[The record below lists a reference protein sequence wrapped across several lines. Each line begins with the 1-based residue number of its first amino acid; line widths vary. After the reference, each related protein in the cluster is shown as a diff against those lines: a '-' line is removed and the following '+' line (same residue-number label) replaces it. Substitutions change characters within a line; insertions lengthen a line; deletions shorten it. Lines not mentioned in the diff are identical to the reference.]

1 MSEMH
6 KRLRALSV
14 LVAFGFV
21 LGCSEEVVQQP
32 PPPEG
37 GAGGEGGQGG
47 EGGGVDMGPMGGGG
61 EGGEGPGLPPPLD
74 CNAYEWNG
82 DIYNCGNLDICD
94 FENRDF
100 SFRAACCDCDPG
112 LYCNTDGCPE
122 PPDPNAEPEPA
133 PNPDV
138 MPAEPVESCMSCHN
152 GAREHNDYSGAGMN
166 NPHPF
171 RGAERIRCTEC
182 HGGDPMGAG
191 PLGSHVPNPP
201 AIGNDQ
207 NLVQNP
213 VAYFNFL
220 TRTGLDKLEP
230 AVYTSPATGEREWS
244 NLDYIQFM
252 NPGDLRVV
260 AEGRGCGAQGCHG
273 NEHAQ
278 WVPRSVLA
286 TSTGLFSGT
295 RFMGGADNRIAEYRG
310 RDKDGDSLADVAPR
324 AVQNPA
330 FDWNNRMIGEVG
342 QLLEQ
347 REIAQFNG
355 NMRNNAVY
363 DANNLANFLDNVD
376 VTRPNR
382 IQTGTPLDELW
393 DEMVSITC
401 GDCHLYSAGAN
412 NRYGDFRSA
421 GCTACH
427 MQYSLDGRSRSRDR
441 NVNKLEPA
449 DPDNIVAP
457 ERPHIEAHQI
467 RNVAKLLDNGTVVRG
482 ISDEACVGCHQGSN
496 RTVLQFWGIRL
507 DQNKDLTNNFQYPL
521 NPADNNGTFTNTEND
536 QRLYPAAINNN
547 TFNGRD
553 FEQYIVGEDYDADQ
567 RDDTPPDI
575 HYEKGMG
582 CVDCHGSRD
591 LHGGTADDPTS
602 GKIVSRQDQGTAITC
617 QSCHGTETGYAETKP
632 CVDYD
637 GRDKSCATD
646 RFDNPLRHVFK
657 DANGDVFMISRL
669 TGNRHYVPQTLDTIV
684 NNNKA
689 NPLRPGE
696 FMYSPNA
703 SYAMGRTDGN
713 PQTGIG
719 PQQADP
725 IAAQQ
730 RQQQNFSH
738 MDKLDCAS
746 CHASWTNNCIG
757 CHLKNQ
763 YDVNPAN
770 YFFSNITGE
779 RTLLFQANA
788 DFVYQSPIMMYMGV
802 NSHGKITQISP
813 AEKTFYRYQD
823 LNNNESAV
831 LAFSNRLGN
840 GNAPDVNGKNT
851 FPALSQNQM
860 APHSIRG
867 AVTQQYEGARYCVSC
882 HLNQDQLNNF
892 GDEYAAFLDDYGN
905 NNFANLD
912 FDLLATHI
920 GANPG
925 NQLNSPFFVH
935 MAAGR
940 GTGLFLF
947 DENGCPVNPLDDD
960 DNRQNCNNVSPQ
972 DQFDV
977 NNVAYDLDRLVEFN
991 GINNSGSI
999 HPLLDP
1005 NNPNSV
1011 RRINADDAEM
1021 AGTLPASIIQMMTDP
1036 NTGVILDSWI
1046 DADGAPQGQAAD
1058 FIQ

>member
-1 MSEMH
+1 MRTGST
-6 KRLRALSV
+6 LVYAAGALLALAS
-14 LVAFGFV
+14 FF
-21 LGCSEEVVQQP
+21 GCSEEVVVQP
-32 PPPEG
+32 PPPPNNDMDPPD
-37 GAGGEGGQGG
+37 QGG
-47 EGGGVDMGPMGGGG
+47 PDLG
-61 EGGEGPGLPPPLD
+61 EPDLGPGEPPPVD
-74 CNAYEWNG
+74 CSAYEWNG
-82 DIYNCGNLDICD
+82 DVYDCTTIDLCSPQY
-94 FENRDF
+94 RDNIAVR
-100 SFRAACCDCDPG
+100 SACCSCDQLLYCEPCDPPPPP
-112 LYCNTDGCPE
+112 PE
-122 PPDPNAEPEPA
+122 PDPVPEAEPP
-133 PNPDV
+133 PP
-138 MPAEPVESCMSCHN
+138 PGRSESCMSCHN
-152 GAREHNDYSGAGMN
+152 GAQEHNDYSGDGMN

-171 RGAERIRCTEC
+171 RGADEIRCTQC
-182 HGGDPMGAG
+182 HGGDGEGVG
-191 PLGSHVPNPP
+191 PLGSHVPPP
-201 AIGNDQ
+201 PFIGGDQ
-207 NLVQNP
+207 NLIQNP
-213 VAYFNFL
+213 EAYFNYL
-220 TRTGLDKLEP
+220 TRTGIDKLEP
-230 AVYTSPATGEREWS
+230 SIYTSPNTGDREWS

-260 AEGRGCGAQGCHG
+260 AEGRGCGAQGCHF

-278 WVPRSVLA
+278 WVPRSMIA
-286 TSTGLFSGT
+286 TTTGLFSGS
-295 RFMGGADNRIAEYRG
+295 RFMGGAENRITEYRG

-324 AVQNPA
+324 ALSNPA
-330 FDWNNRMIGEVG
+330 FDWNNRMVGEVG

-347 REIAQFNG
+347 REIAQFQG
-355 NMRNNAVY
+355 EMRNNAVY
-363 DANNLANFLDNVD
+363 DANNLANFLNNIDP
-376 VTRPNR
+376 TKPNR
-382 IQTGTPLDELW
+382 IQTGTPLDSLW

-412 NRYGDFRSA
+412 NRYADFRSA

-427 MQYSLDGRSRSRDR
+427 MKYSMDGRSRSKDR
-441 NVNKLEPA
+441 NVPKLEPA
-449 DPDNIVAP
+449 DPDAIAAP
-457 ERPHIEAHQI
+457 ERPHIASHVIQ
-467 RNVAKLLDNGTVVRG
+467 NVAKILPDGTPILG

-521 NPADNNGTFTNTEND
+521 DPADNNGTFTNTQND
-536 QRLYPAAINNN
+536 QRLYPQAIQNN

-575 HYEKGMG
+575 HYENGMG
-582 CVDCHGSRD
+582 CIDCHGSRD

-602 GKIVSRQDQGTAITC
+602 GKIVSRQDQGVAITC
-617 QSCHGTETGYAETKP
+617 MSCHGTETSYIETKP
-632 CVDYD
+632 CTDYS
-637 GRDKSCATD
+637 GRDKQCAVD
-646 RFDNPLRHVFK
+646 RFGNPLRHVSK
-657 DANGDVFMISRL
+657 EANGDVFLVSRL

-689 NPLRPGE
+689 NPLRPND
-696 FMYSPNA
+696 FVYTPNA

-725 IAAQQ
+725 IAAQV
-730 RQQQNFSH
+730 RQQNFSH

-779 RTLLFQANA
+779 RILLFQANA

-840 GNAPDVNGKNT
+840 GNAPAVNGKNA

-867 AVTQQYEGARYCVSC
+867 AVTAQYEGTRYCVAC

-892 GDEYAAFLDDYGN
+892 GDEYAAFLDDYTN

-912 FDLLATHI
+912 FNLLAEHI

-947 DENGCPVNPLDDD
+947 DENGCPVNPLDDN

-991 GINNSGSI
+991 GINNAGSI
-999 HPLLDP
+999 HPLLNP
-1005 NNPNSV
+1005 NDPNSV

-1021 AGTLPASIIQMMTDP
+1021 AGTLPAAIIQMMTDP
-1036 NTGVILDSWI
+1036 NQGVILDSWI
-1046 DADGAPQGQAAD
+1046 DADGAPQGGAAN